1 MADNQSRIVGL
12 KQIEIK
18 WLSNNSFTLDNSTFG
33 NIVVDAFFFSDNT
46 ILGKVEYPFSIV
58 IGKHI
63 DNLGTYLTILDEETG
78 RHPHLVIAAASKT
91 GKDNQF
97 YGTITPFDTN
107 NPNQE
112 QDNALA
118 IVTATNVRKF
128 EGESINDVSQKITMG
143 TNFIQSTPSA
153 NNAMY
158 NGFLATPYENIVKYI
173 KETKELLDQN
183 PSNEEFQ
190 DLEAISFVEFGDE

>member
-1 MADNQSRIVGL
+1 M
-12 KQIEIK
+12 
-18 WLSNNSFTLDNSTFG
+18 
-33 NIVVDAFFFSDNT
+33 
-46 ILGKVEYPFSIV
+46 
-58 IGKHI
+58 
-63 DNLGTYLTILDEETG
+63 GTYLTILDEETG